1 LKAES
6 RLQRRIRRGLKEAF
20 GGHYYKIWGGPYQQ
34 AGIPDI
40 IGCVEGR
47 FVGLEVKQP
56 GEEPS
61 ELQKIELENIRN
73 AGGIA
78 GVVTSVDEA
87 IALVKNYVVRA
98 TTARTATRR

>member
-6 RLQRRIRRGLKEAF
+6 RLQRRIRRGLKDAF

-40 IGCVEGR
+40 IGCVEGL

-56 GEEPS
+56 GKKPS
-61 ELQKIELENIRN
+61 ELQEIELQNIRK

-78 GVVTSVDEA
+78 GVVTSVEEA
-87 IALVKNYVVRA
+87 IKLV
-98 TTARTATRR
+98 RTALARAKRRR